1 MRFFVSFLDD
11 FFNKIK
17 DTMNVAVLSI
27 LTPYERERSEGLPFN
42 HNPELESGGQK
53 FYMIAAPYSW
63 FCLVFFFALLMNLIG
78 SVSNGGEEG

>member
-1 MRFFVSFLDD
+1 LIYLFISLFIYYLFICFIKFVMRFFVSFLDD

-42 HNPELESGGQK
+42 HNPELESGG
-53 FYMIAAPYSW
+53 
-63 FCLVFFFALLMNLIG
+63 
-78 SVSNGGEEG
+78 